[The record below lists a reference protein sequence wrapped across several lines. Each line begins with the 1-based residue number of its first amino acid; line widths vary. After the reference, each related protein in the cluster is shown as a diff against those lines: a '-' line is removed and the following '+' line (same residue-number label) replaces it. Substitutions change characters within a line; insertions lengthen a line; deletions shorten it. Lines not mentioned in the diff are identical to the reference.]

1 MAIIDVLDQDGNK
14 LKDLTINDDVFNRD
28 VHEPSLYLAVR
39 EYMHNNRQWT
49 RATKTRGEVSGG
61 GKKPW
66 KQKGTGRAR
75 SGSIRSPL
83 WKGGAVVLGPQPIH
97 NEFKVNKKVN
107 KLAMRSAL
115 SSRYKEK
122 TMIVVDGFRMD
133 QVKTKQVKEIFKKLN
148 INNALVV
155 LDSNNKNFQLS
166 ARNVSKIKVIKNDL
180 INVYDIMKHKQL
192 VVTEKAAM
200 MLGEAL
206 SK

>member
-83 WKGGAVVLGPQPIH
+83 WKGGAVVLGPQMIH
-97 NEFKVNKKVN
+97 SEFKVNKKVN

-115 SSRYKEK
+115 SSRYKGNA
-122 TMIVVDGFRMD
+122 MVVVDGFRMD
-133 QVKTKQVKEIFKKLN
+133 QVKTKQVKEIFKRLN

-192 VVTEKAAM
+192 VVTEKAAV

>member
-83 WKGGAVVLGPQPIH
+83 WKGGAVVLGPQTIH
-97 NEFKVNKKVN
+97 SEFKVNKKVN

-115 SSRYKEK
+115 SSRYKGK
-122 TMIVVDGFRMD
+122 AMVVVDGFRMD
-133 QVKTKQVKEIFKKLN
+133 QVKTKQVKEIFKRLN

-192 VVTEKAAM
+192 VVTEKAAV